1 MSDFYKERGIKMAR
15 VLGIIA
21 EYNPFHNGHLYQ
33 IEEAKK
39 QTGADYVV
47 AVISGNFAQRGDTSL
62 VNKWVK
68 TEMAINNGV
77 DLVIE
82 LPTVYSISS
91 AENFAEGAI
100 KILDS
105 LKVVDTLCFGTETGD
120 FAALNNIANVLFN
133 EPKEYVSLLNHEL
146 GKGVSYPKA
155 RENALMMYLND
166 IKRYANILSG
176 PNNILAIEY
185 LKAIKRLKSDLKPF
199 SIQRKKVY
207 YNDEKIV
214 DEFASSTA
222 IRKLVAREQFDEIR
236 KVMPTSSYMILKEE
250 IKRGN
255 YVLDISKF
263 EKEILYNLRKMTVK
277 EIAELQ
283 DVAEGLEFAIKNAAN
298 SCNNIMDLI
307 NIIKSK
313 RYTQTRIQRILLY
326 ALLGITKK
334 DMQNAKKIT
343 PYTRILGF
351 NRKGRELLSEIANT
365 NRKIN
370 IITSV
375 KKFEDVN
382 GNKTLAEM
390 LQKDIFATNVYT
402 LGYEYNS
409 WANLDYTNK
418 MIILN

>member
-1 MSDFYKERGIKMAR
+1 MAK

-39 QTGADYVV
+39 QTGADYVI
-47 AVISGNFAQRGDTSL
+47 AIMSGNFAQRGNTSL

-68 TEMAINNGV
+68 ANMALQNEV
-77 DLVIE
+77 DIVIE

-105 LKVVDTLCFGTETGD
+105 LKVVDTLCFGTETSD
-120 FAALNNIANVLFN
+120 FAALNNIANILYN
-133 EPKEYVSLLNHEL
+133 EPKEYISMLNHEL

-155 RENALMMYLND
+155 RESALMMYLND

-176 PNNILAIEY
+176 SNNILAIEY
-185 LKAIKRLKSDLKPF
+185 LKALKKLKSDMKPF

-207 YNDEKIV
+207 YNDERIV

-222 IRKLVAREQFDEIR
+222 IRKFVAREQYDELR
-236 KVMPTSSYMILKEE
+236 KVMPTDSYMLLREE

-255 YVLDISKF
+255 IVIDIVKF
-263 EKEILYNLRKMTVK
+263 EKEILYQLRSMNLSQ
-277 EIAELQ
+277 IAQLP
-283 DVAEGLEFAIKNAAN
+283 DVSEGLEHAIKNAVD
-298 SCNNIMDLI
+298 SCNNIIDLI

-326 ALLGITKK
+326 ALLRITKK
-334 DMQNAKKIT
+334 DMVNAKKIV

-351 NRKGRELLSEIANT
+351 NQKGKQILSEICKINK
-365 NRKIN
+365 KIN

-375 KKFEDVN
+375 KKFESTN
-382 GNKTLAEM
+382 TNKTLSQM
-390 LQKDIFATNVYT
+390 LEKDIYASNIYT
-402 LGYEYNS
+402 LGYEYDS
-409 WANLDYTNK
+409 WSNLDYTNK
-418 MIILN
+418 LIVI

>member
-1 MSDFYKERGIKMAR
+1 MAR

-62 VNKWVK
+62 VNKWIK

-236 KVMPTSSYMILKEE
+236 KVMPTSSYMLLKEE

-255 YVLDISKF
+255 YILDISKF

-283 DVAEGLEFAIKNAAN
+283 DVVEGLEFAIKNAAN

-418 MIILN
+418 MIILS

>member
-1 MSDFYKERGIKMAR
+1 MAR

-47 AVISGNFAQRGDTSL
+47 AVISGNFTQRGNTSL
-62 VNKWVK
+62 VNKWIK
-68 TEMAINNGV
+68 TDMALRSGV
-77 DLVIE
+77 DIVIE

-105 LKVVDTLCFGTETGD
+105 LKIVDTLCFGTETAD
-120 FAALNNIANVLFN
+120 FAALNNIANVLYN

-155 RENALMMYLND
+155 RESALMMYLND

-176 PNNILAIEY
+176 SNNILAIEY
-185 LKAIKRLKSDLKPF
+185 LKALKKLKSSMRPF
-199 SIQRKKVY
+199 SVQRKKVY
-207 YNDEKIV
+207 YNDERIV

-222 IRKLVAREQFDEIR
+222 IRKLVSRGQYDEIR
-236 KVMPTSSYMILKEE
+236 KVIPTSSYMLLKEE
-250 IKRGN
+250 IRKGSF
-255 YVLDISKF
+255 VLDILKF
-263 EKEILYNLRKMTVK
+263 EKEILYNLRKMTVS
-277 EIAELQ
+277 EIAELP
-283 DVAEGLEFAIKNAAN
+283 DVTEGLENVIKNAAN
-298 SCNNIMDLI
+298 SCNSILDLMDMV
-307 NIIKSK
+307 KSK

-334 DMQNAKKIT
+334 DMANARKVT
-343 PYTRILGF
+343 PYVRVLGF
-351 NRKGRELLSEIANT
+351 NKNGREMLSEICKE
-365 NRKIN
+365 NRRIN
-370 IITSV
+370 MITSV
-375 KKFEDVN
+375 KKFEELN
-382 GNKTLAEM
+382 LNKTLKEM
-390 LQKDIFATNVYT
+390 LDKDIFATNVYT

-409 WANLDYTNK
+409 AANLDYTNK
-418 MIILN
+418 MIIV

>member
-1 MSDFYKERGIKMAR
+1 MAK

-47 AVISGNFAQRGDTSL
+47 AIMSGNFAQRGNTSL

-68 TEMAINNGV
+68 TEMALRNGV

-105 LKVVDTLCFGTETGD
+105 LKIVDTLCFGTETAD

-133 EPKEYVSLLNHEL
+133 EPKEYVSMLNHEL

-155 RENALMMYLND
+155 RESAVMMYLND

-176 PNNILAIEY
+176 SNNILAIEY
-185 LKAIKRLKSDLKPF
+185 LKALKKLKSKMKPF
-199 SIQRKKVY
+199 SIERKKVY

-222 IRKLVAREQFDEIR
+222 IRKLVTREQYDEIR
-236 KVMPTSSYMILKEE
+236 KVMPTSSYMLLKEE

-255 YVLDISKF
+255 YVVDIAKY
-263 EKEILYNLRKMTVK
+263 EKEILYTLRKMTVK
-277 EIAELQ
+277 EIGELQ
-283 DVAEGLEFAIKNAAN
+283 DVTEGLEFAIKNAAN
-298 SCNNIMDLI
+298 SCNNILDLMDKV
-307 NIIKSK
+307 KSK

-334 DMQNAKKIT
+334 DMANAKKIT

-351 NRKGRELLSEIANT
+351 NKKGRELLTDICEYNP
-365 NRKIN
+365 KIN
-370 IITSV
+370 MVTSV
-375 KKFEDVN
+375 KKYIDTSI
-382 GNKTLAEM
+382 NKNLKEM
-390 LQKDIFATNVYT
+390 LEKDIFATNVYT

-409 WANLDYTNK
+409 SANLDYTNK
-418 MIILN
+418 IIVV